1 MQRQRHGQRLLW
13 SCVLGLSSVGLGA
26 LLPANLPGG
35 VSIAQA
41 EEFTEWQ
48 YNPDT
53 QQLEVV
59 LPENSTPRFF
69 LLAQPARIVL
79 DLPNTD
85 VGNLVSEQNYSGVVR
100 RVRVA
105 QFEPGVTRIVLELT
119 PDTVL
124 APGQAELTEVET
136 LPGGATR
143 WTLRPLLAGDTVADD
158 TVGENLAATPIEQ
171 EQAPEIVE
179 PPAEAA
185 VPAEQ
190 EPAMVEP
197 SPEEVAAPIEQE
209 PEIVEPPTEA
219 AAAPV
224 EEEPAVV
231 ESLPEEAT
239 APIEQEPEIVEP
251 QAEAPVEPVEEAPA
265 VVESPTDAPVDNVAE
280 ADLPEEAPA
289 AEAAEPLAEEA
300 EEAAIAPQAPA
311 PDPIPTLETPTEPT
325 TPAEVLPSEPA
336 SVEQPDP
343 FAAEALPNDEPVAS
357 PPITPDAADP
367 EVVPEPTTEPAPLG
381 TEESPLVSEGADF
394 LQTEPASLPLI
405 QSSVG
410 GGDMDEA
417 DEEAIAL
424 DSSVAI
430 DPDEEENAID
440 IPVDFPEPTELPDI
454 EEEENPESTV
464 FPPTSEEPTEA
475 ESVTVPPL
483 DDAEPSPEPEEIAA
497 APADPLLLIPS
508 GTTLQL
514 RYPGSTPIALE
525 DDQVW
530 QEVLVLAEPI
540 QDEQGNVLLPAGS
553 EILGRFEA
561 SRRGSRFIAQAIAID
576 EQIILFEAES
586 DRVRGDN
593 ESPRTIAPNQIIE
606 LDVEEDVRRTAV
618 GG

>member
-1 MQRQRHGQRLLW
+1 MQRQRHGQKLLW

-35 VSIAQA
+35 VPIAQA

-85 VGNLVSEQNYSGVVR
+85 VGNLVSEESYAGVVR

-119 PDTVL
+119 PDAVL
-124 APGQAELTEVET
+124 APGQVELTEVET
-136 LPGGATR
+136 LNGGATR
-143 WTLRPLLAGDTVADD
+143 WTLRPLLAEDAVSEEAVDENVA
-158 TVGENLAATPIEQ
+158 AAPVE
-171 EQAPEIVE
+171 EEPVIVE
-179 PPAEAA
+179 PPTEAA
-185 VPAEQ
+185 ATPVEEEPAIAEPLPEEAAAPVEQ
-190 EPAMVEP
+190 ET
-197 SPEEVAAPIEQE
+197 
-209 PEIVEPPTEA
+209 EIVEPPTEA
-219 AAAPV
+219 AATPI
-224 EEEPAVV
+224 EEEPAI
-231 ESLPEEAT
+231 A
-239 APIEQEPEIVEP
+239 EP
-251 QAEAPVEPVEEAPA
+251 
-265 VVESPTDAPVDNVAE
+265 PTEAPVDNMAE

-289 AEAAEPLAEEA
+289 AEAAEPLAEET
-300 EEAAIAPQAPA
+300 EETAIAPQDPA
-311 PDPIPTLETPTEPT
+311 PEPIPTLETPAEPT
-325 TPAEVLPSEPA
+325 PDPEVVPSEPPPE
-336 SVEQPDP
+336 EQPAP
-343 FAAEALPNDEPVAS
+343 FAAEALPTDEPVES
-357 PPITPDAADP
+357 PPITPNATDP
-367 EVVPEPTTEPAPLG
+367 EVVTEPTTEPAPLG

-410 GGDMDEA
+410 GGDMDEVD

-440 IPVDFPEPTELPDI
+440 IPVDFPEPTELPDP
-454 EEEENPESTV
+454 EEENPESAA
-464 FPPTSEEPTEA
+464 FPPASEEPTEA
-475 ESVTVPPL
+475 GSVTVPPP
-483 DDAEPSPEPEEIAA
+483 DDVEPSPEPEEIAA
-497 APADPLLLIPS
+497 APPDPLLLIPS

-553 EILGRFEA
+553 EILGRFEE

-586 DRVRGDN
+586 DRVRGDDD
-593 ESPRTIAPNQIIE
+593 SPRTIAPNQIIE